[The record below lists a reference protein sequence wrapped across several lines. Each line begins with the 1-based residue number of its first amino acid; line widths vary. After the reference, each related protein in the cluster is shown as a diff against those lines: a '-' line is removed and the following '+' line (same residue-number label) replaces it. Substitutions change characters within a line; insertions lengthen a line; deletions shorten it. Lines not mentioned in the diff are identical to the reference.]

1 MSNEKN
7 VLTTGQVAKIC
18 NVAPRTV
25 SKWFDSGQLQGYRI
39 PGSKDRR
46 IPVEQLVR
54 FMRANGIPLNGL
66 ETGTTRVLVVDPDA
80 GACEAI
86 RSALAEGTRY
96 EVHGAT
102 SAFEA
107 GLIARDV
114 RPHVIVVDL
123 SVPGLDPRALS
134 RAVRSTAELTGTRL
148 LGMGQNLPEH
158 RGQALLQEGFDGY
171 LGKPFEMQRLV
182 ALVDDYSPAPE
193 FD

>member
-46 IPVEQLVR
+46 IPLEQLVR

-66 ETGTTRVLVVDPDA
+66 ETGTTRVLVVDADA
-80 GACEAI
+80 GACEAV
-86 RSALAEGTRY
+86 RKTLAEVTRY

-102 SAFEA
+102 TAFEA
-107 GLIARDV
+107 GLIAREV

-134 RAVRSTAELTGTRL
+134 RVVRSTAELASARL
-148 LGMGQNLPEH
+148 LGTGVNLSDPQ
-158 RGQALLQEGFDGY
+158 GQALLQEGLDGY
-171 LGKPFEMQRLV
+171 LSKPFEMQRLV
-182 ALVDDYSPAPE
+182 ALVDDHSPTPE
-193 FD
+193 YR